1 LSEALVVERRII
13 IRLRNEQ
20 VISDT
25 VLRRIQKD
33 LDYAEG
39 RLQPEE

>member
-1 LSEALVVERRII
+1 VIERQAI
-13 IRLRNEQ
+13 IRLRNER
-20 VISDT
+20 VINDT

-39 RLQPEE
+39 RLVREPD